1 MVSWKA
7 CDFFKVDILS
17 LAKRTWAQHGLDCVD
32 ETQEIVE
39 AAWRHNGNGAGLH
52 GALHFG
58 RLDCN
63 EGQWHEASALRKH
76 RRYGPGGGEETQ
88 HPETFRDGRRW
99 QKNTCSL

>member
-7 CDFFKVDILS
+7 YVFFKVDILS
-17 LAKRTWAQHGLDCVD
+17 LAEKNLGSTWARLCA

-63 EGQWHEASALRKH
+63 EGQWHEASALWEH
-76 RRYGPGGGEETQ
+76 RRHGLRGGM
-88 HPETFRDGRRW
+88 FLVDGD
-99 QKNTCSL
+99 